1 MTEKHL
7 EDYAVAHIDDV
18 FACVDKDM
26 RVTIIGQQVPCR
38 HGIIDLLAYY
48 RGQLLVIEFKAV
60 QADDKVAGQLERY
73 KRAIQFLTVPDFIT
87 LDIMRSYPNLFDNMI
102 ATVAIAPSFTTQALR
117 AVDHCILSSRS
128 GNEYT
133 FEKAPYTREPKG
145 TNDKLKEV
153 LRPFYRD
160 RLNWEMEYKKKHND
174 QILQWSAE
182 QRLKDVN

>member
-1 MTEKHL
+1 MNEKHL
-7 EDYAVAHIDDV
+7 EDYAVAHINDV
-18 FACVDKDM
+18 FACVDKEM

-73 KRAIQFLTVPDFIT
+73 KRAIRFLTLPEFIT
-87 LDIMRSYPNLFDNMI
+87 PEIMLRYPDLFENMI
-102 ATVAIAPSFTTQALR
+102 ATVAIAPTFTTQALR
-117 AVDHCILSSRS
+117 SVDHCIIASRS

-145 TNDKLKEV
+145 TNDRLKEV
-153 LRPFYRD
+153 LRPFYRNLLD
-160 RLNWEMEYKKKHND
+160 TEMEISRRNSD
-174 QILQWSAE
+174 GILRASAE
-182 QRLKDVN
+182 RRLLEVN